1 MRTSEEYVRLA
12 LVLARRPRELARVKV
27 GAGVWLV
34 CVEGGTR
41 AHACHGV
48 CVCVMCVCWGVF
60 V

>member
-1 MRTSEEYVRLA
+1 VRTSEEYVRLA

-34 CVEGGTR
+34 CVEGGAR

-48 CVCVMCVCWGVF
+48 CVCVMCVC
-60 V
+60 